1 MFVHNYEELEEEV
14 EKYKKLQGQGFSIF
28 RGTIIG
34 FACIIII
41 LSWEGKSIYGSQGS
55 NNFQILEVF
64 QIDIDLKIPF

>member
-1 MFVHNYEELEEEV
+1 MKNWKK
-14 EKYKKLQGQGFSIF
+14 KYKKLQGQGFSIF